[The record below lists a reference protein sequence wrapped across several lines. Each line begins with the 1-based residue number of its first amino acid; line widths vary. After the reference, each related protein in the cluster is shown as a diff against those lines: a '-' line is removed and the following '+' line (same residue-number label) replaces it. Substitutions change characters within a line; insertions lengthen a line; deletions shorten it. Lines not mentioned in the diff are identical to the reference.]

1 MLAIAES
8 TLTVIANFVS
18 AKPLAANGRTI
29 SRTRVSMLDLL
40 FMINRESVIAFSLL

>member
-8 TLTVIANFVS
+8 TLTVTANVLW
-18 AKPLAANGRTI
+18 AMALAANGRTI